1 MGDFAGGLLLA
12 RELIPPGSTVLCA
25 VSGGADSVCLLH
37 QLYRLRREVPFTLAA
52 AHYNHQLRGEEA
64 DRDAAF
70 VRQFITLCCGRDRL
84 LQPDGTWRDLP
95 PVELFIGGGDVSG
108 EARRRRRGVEETAR
122 DMRYDFLRRTARTCG
137 AQWIATA
144 HNAGDNAETILLHL
158 IRGTGLRG
166 LGGISPRQGDVIR
179 PLLSVSRDEIEAYLR
194 FWGLPWREDAT
205 NRDDA
210 YTRNRLRHR
219 VLPELEAISPGL
231 TVRLGEMSRLRADE
245 AYLVEQA
252 QASLAPLEEI
262 PGGLSLPAE
271 SVAALPQPLAV
282 RAARILLGRMEG
294 GNENCSAAHLEGL
307 IALCRS
313 GDPSAELNLPGGVT
327 AHRAPDLD
335 TLRPSGGTGK
345 SSPAAPAGHGG
356 VGGLD
361 GTQHPGALPGA
372 AAGAPS
378 VLAGPGRGPCSD
390 PAGPSD
396 RGPAEA
402 AGPPHQDRQKMVR
415 GSEDPRLAPPGA
427 SSAGL
432 RRLSGRGG
440 RPGTGRRSA
449 PPARSARVAHP
460 ADPAPGISKLGRA
473 GAIRPAIHS
482 AAVIVRKGRSIM
494 LEKDIQEILFSE
506 EQLASR
512 VNEIAR
518 QITQDY
524 QGKEIVLISVLR
536 GSFVFMADLCRRI
549 DLPCTVDFMAVS
561 SYGSGTS
568 STGQVQITKDLSS
581 DIAGKHIIVVED
593 ILDSGN
599 TLSYLLKLLAQRKP
613 ASIRLCTLLDKPER
627 RTKPVEVHYSGF
639 TIPDAFVVGYGL
651 DYAEHYRNLPYIG
664 ILKPEVYGG

>member
-1 MGDFAGGLLLA
+1 M
-12 RELIPPGSTVLCA
+12 
-25 VSGGADSVCLLH
+25 
-37 QLYRLRREVPFTLAA
+37 AA

-166 LGGISPRQGDVIR
+166 LGGIRPRQGDVIR
-179 PLLSVSRDEIEAYLR
+179 PLLSVSRNEIEAYLR

-231 TVRLGEMSRLRADE
+231 TVRLGEMSARLRADE
-245 AYLVEQA
+245 AYLVEQV

-327 AHRAPDLD
+327 ARRAY
-335 TLRPSGGTGK
+335 S
-345 SSPAAPAGHGG
+345 
-356 VGGLD
+356 
-361 GTQHPGALPGA
+361 
-372 AAGAPS
+372 
-378 VLAGPGRGPCSD
+378 
-390 PAGPSD
+390 
-396 RGPAEA
+396 
-402 AGPPHQDRQKMVR
+402 
-415 GSEDPRLAPPGA
+415 RLI
-427 SSAGL
+427 L
-432 RRLSGRGG
+432 
-440 RPGTGRRSA
+440 TRSA
-449 PPARSARVAHP
+449 PPA
-460 ADPAPGISKLGRA
+460 APENQVPLPLPGTAEWA
-473 GAIRPAIHS
+473 GWTVHS
-482 AAVIVRKGRSIM
+482 TPELYRGQRQGPLQFWLDRDAVHA
-494 LEKDIQEILFSE
+494 L
-506 EQLASR
+506 
-512 VNEIAR
+512 
-518 QITQDY
+518 T
-524 QGKEIVLISVLR
+524 LR
-536 GSFVFMADLCRRI
+536 GRR
-549 DLPCTVDFMAVS
+549 
-561 SYGSGTS
+561 
-568 STGQVQITKDLSS
+568 TGDR
-581 DIAGKHIIVVED
+581 
-593 ILDSGN
+593 
-599 TLSYLLKLLAQRKP
+599 LKLPGRPTKTVKKWCVDQKIPAWLRPGLPVLDCGGCLAGVAGLGPDAALLPPHGAP
-613 ASIRLCTLLDKPER
+613 AWRIRLTPPQEFQSLAAPE
-627 RTKPVEVHYSGF
+627 PSGRQS
-639 TIPDAFVVGYGL
+639 IQQQSL
-651 DYAEHYRNLPYIG
+651 
-664 ILKPEVYGG
+664 

>member
-166 LGGISPRQGDVIR
+166 LGGIRPRQGDVIR
-179 PLLSVSRDEIEAYLR
+179 PLLSVSRNEIEAYLR

-231 TVRLGEMSRLRADE
+231 TVRLGEMSARLRADE
-245 AYLVEQA
+245 AYLVEQV

-327 AHRAPDLD
+327 ARPGVQPPDLD
-335 TLRPSGGTGK
+335 TLRPSGGAGK
-345 SSPAAPAGHGG
+345 SSPTAPAGHGG

-372 AAGAPS
+372 TAGASS

-427 SSAGL
+427 SGAGL

-440 RPGTGRRSA
+440 RAWDRTPLCSPRHGA
-449 PPARSARVAHP
+449 PAWR
-460 ADPAPGISKLGRA
+460 
-473 GAIRPAIHS
+473 
-482 AAVIVRKGRSIM
+482 
-494 LEKDIQEILFSE
+494 
-506 EQLASR
+506 
-512 VNEIAR
+512 
-518 QITQDY
+518 
-524 QGKEIVLISVLR
+524 
-536 GSFVFMADLCRRI
+536 
-549 DLPCTVDFMAVS
+549 
-561 SYGSGTS
+561 
-568 STGQVQITKDLSS
+568 
-581 DIAGKHIIVVED
+581 
-593 ILDSGN
+593 
-599 TLSYLLKLLAQRKP
+599 
-613 ASIRLCTLLDKPER
+613 IRLTPPQEFQSLAAPE
-627 RTKPVEVHYSGF
+627 PSGRQS
-639 TIPDAFVVGYGL
+639 IQQQSL
-651 DYAEHYRNLPYIG
+651 
-664 ILKPEVYGG
+664 

>member
-166 LGGISPRQGDVIR
+166 LGGIRPRQGDVIR

-231 TVRLGEMSRLRADE
+231 TVRLGEMSARLRADE

-327 AHRAPDLD
+327 AHRAYSRLILTRSVP
-335 TLRPSGGTGK
+335 
-345 SSPAAPAGHGG
+345 PAAPENQ
-356 VGGLD
+356 VPL
-361 GTQHPGALPGA
+361 PLPGTA
-372 AAGAPS
+372 EWTGWTVHSTPELYRGQRQGPLQFWLDRDAVHALTLRGRRTGDRLKLPGRPTKTVKKWCVDQRIPARLRPGLP
-378 VLAGPGRGPCSD
+378 VLDCGGRLAGVAGLGP
-390 PAGPSD
+390 
-396 RGPAEA
+396 EA
-402 AGPPHQDRQKMVR
+402 ALLP
-415 GSEDPRLAPPGA
+415 PPGA
-427 SSAGL
+427 PAWRIQLIPPPEFQSLAVPEP
-432 RRLSGRGG
+432 SGR
-440 RPGTGRRSA
+440 
-449 PPARSARVAHP
+449 
-460 ADPAPGISKLGRA
+460 
-473 GAIRPAIHS
+473 
-482 AAVIVRKGRSIM
+482 
-494 LEKDIQEILFSE
+494 Q
-506 EQLASR
+506 
-512 VNEIAR
+512 
-518 QITQDY
+518 
-524 QGKEIVLISVLR
+524 SV
-536 GSFVFMADLCRRI
+536 
-549 DLPCTVDFMAVS
+549 
-561 SYGSGTS
+561 
-568 STGQVQITKDLSS
+568 QQ
-581 DIAGKHIIVVED
+581 
-593 ILDSGN
+593 
-599 TLSYLLKLLAQRKP
+599 
-613 ASIRLCTLLDKPER
+613 
-627 RTKPVEVHYSGF
+627 
-639 TIPDAFVVGYGL
+639 
-651 DYAEHYRNLPYIG
+651 
-664 ILKPEVYGG
+664 